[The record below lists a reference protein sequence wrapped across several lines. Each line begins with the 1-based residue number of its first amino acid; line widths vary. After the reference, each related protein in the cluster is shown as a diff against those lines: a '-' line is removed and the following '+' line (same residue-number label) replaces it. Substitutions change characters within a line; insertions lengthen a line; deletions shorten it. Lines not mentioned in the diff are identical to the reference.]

1 MAQGPGSLSLFSK
14 RLIIMDKI
22 KIYVVGTVYTSWI
35 VNYEIVDNLEDATI
49 VLFTGGED
57 VDPSLYNE
65 EKYPETQ
72 SDLEHDLKEKN
83 IFDKIKTNQLVIGCG
98 RGAQFLCVM
107 NGGKLIQDCT
117 GHMLDGTHQIT
128 NGSVYCEITS
138 THHQMQYPF
147 NLFEEDYTILYRAA
161 PELSYHYECSD
172 TEHIYCE
179 PEIVLYHKEGFP
191 KCLAI
196 QGHPEYMRKES
207 PVIEILN
214 NIIKSCLED
223 L

>member
-1 MAQGPGSLSLFSK
+1 
-14 RLIIMDKI
+14 MDKI
-22 KIYVVGTVYTSWI
+22 KVYVVGEDAYYASWL
-35 VNYEIVDNLEDATI
+35 VNYEIVNNLEDATI
-49 VLFTGGED
+49 VMFIEGKD

-65 EKYPETQ
+65 EKYSVTQ
-72 SDLEHDLKEKN
+72 SNLEYDIKEKN

-98 RGAQFLCVM
+98 YGAQFICVM
-107 NGGKLIQDCT
+107 NGGKLIQECT

-128 NGSVYCEITS
+128 NGDVYCEITS
-138 THHQMQYPF
+138 AHHQMQYPF
-147 NLFEEDYTILYRAA
+147 NLSEKDYTILYRAA
-161 PELSYHYECSD
+161 PELSYHYECSG

-179 PEIVLYHKEGFP
+179 PEIVLYHKEEFP